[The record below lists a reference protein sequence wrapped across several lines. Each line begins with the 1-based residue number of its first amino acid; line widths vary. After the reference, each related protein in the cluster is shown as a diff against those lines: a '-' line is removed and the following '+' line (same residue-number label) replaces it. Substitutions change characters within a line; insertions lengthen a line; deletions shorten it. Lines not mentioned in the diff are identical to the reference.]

1 MADIVERLRN
11 AVGGPVY
18 DELREAA
25 DEIERLK
32 ETYPYSE
39 LDMDMHVEAVTKDL
53 KAEIER
59 LRAALTEIKNL
70 LGRPADPSERSVLR
84 YAAFKTADVALADNI
99 QHSTGKSEG

>member
-53 KAEIER
+53 KAEIEQ
-59 LRAALTEIKNL
+59 LRAALKKVRSYNVDIAA
-70 LGRPADPSERSVLR
+70 GRINYRPQDHLAVID
-84 YAAFKTADVALADNI
+84 AAL
-99 QHSTGKSEG
+99 SGKP